1 MRRNQEVYQLLQ
13 LEPEQLLER
22 TGGRLVIVENLE
34 KLHAHF
40 ALSLVDQIEQN
51 NRQNRES
58 VFILPYGPAGQY
70 PIFIEIV
77 NRKKISLAGCRFFF
91 MDEYADA
98 NGIELATTHHESFQ
112 AGVEKIFRTLDSRLG
127 LDFTKVIF
135 PSSQNIDEL
144 PAMIEAAGGI
154 QICYGGIGIHGHL
167 AFNEP
172 AAGIRNTD
180 PRVVE
185 LNDFT
190 VTMNAIRSGIGGD
203 LVNFPRKALTL
214 GMKQILGAD
223 KIRLYCRND
232 IPGIDW
238 ANTILRLAALGTPG
252 DDFPVTHIRDH
263 ADWMIITDRNTAR
276 KPDTI
281 LPVIES

>member
-1 MRRNQEVYQLLQ
+1 MQRNQEVYQLLQ
-13 LEPEQLLER
+13 LEPEQLLEKSK
-22 TGGRLVIVENLE
+22 GHLLIVENLE
-34 KLHAHF
+34 KLHEHF
-40 ALSLVDQIEQN
+40 AWSLVDEIEQN
-51 NRQNRES
+51 NQQNRES
-58 VFILPYGPAGQY
+58 VFILPYGPVGQY

-77 NRKKISLAGCRFFF
+77 NRKRVSLAGCRFFF
-91 MDEYADA
+91 MDEYADT
-98 NGIELATTHHESFQ
+98 NGVELPKTHHESFQ
-112 AGVEKIFRTLDSRLG
+112 AGIEKTFKALDSRLG

-135 PSSQNIDEL
+135 PSSENIDEIA
-144 PAMIEAAGGI
+144 AMIEAAGGI

-172 AAGIRNTD
+172 AMGIRDTD
-180 PRVVE
+180 PRMVE

-214 GMKQILGAD
+214 GMKQILGAG

-238 ANTILRLAALGTPG
+238 ANTILRLAVLGAPG

-263 ADWMIITDRNTAR
+263 DDWKIITDRNTAR

-281 LPVIES
+281 LPVIGL